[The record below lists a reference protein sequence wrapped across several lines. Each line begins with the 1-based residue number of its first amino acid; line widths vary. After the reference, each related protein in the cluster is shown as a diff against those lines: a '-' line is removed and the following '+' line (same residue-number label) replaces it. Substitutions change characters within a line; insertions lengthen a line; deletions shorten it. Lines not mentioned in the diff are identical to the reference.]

1 MANDVTSKVLLGLDA
16 KEFRRGIQQ
25 VDAKLKETS
34 KLFSN
39 LGQAIGAAFIV
50 GQVQAFAAE
59 TIKLGSELQ
68 TVGRGFAR
76 FGNEMQLETLRKA
89 TRGLVSDLE
98 LMKVTVQAGNFGIPI
113 EQMGKLLEFATKRAA
128 ETGQSVDYL
137 VESIVKGIGRK
148 SPLILDNLGIS
159 TTRLKEKF
167 NGAAIEAQNIADVAR
182 AVGDIAAEEMG
193 KMGTAVDTA
202 ADKMVRLTT
211 TWENFKAKFGEAI
224 APAASGLLEGITN
237 MLKAGETMGPALNR
251 LGVATGTAK
260 PSDLVKPKATAAP
273 AIAPVVE
280 MQRAITTLETLRQNL
295 KDLEAEYNTTE
306 VGTRR
311 FMELRKAIEEANYQL
326 GRASGEIWPGSTEKL
341 IELNDKGLKPVANGI
356 VYVNQV
362 LKTAGIPAFDEFGRM
377 IKGAKEQL
385 ELMDEQLQLASAV
398 GAEFGA
404 ILSSAFT
411 AAMNNGT
418 SFFEELQNAIKNYV
432 RQLATAVATTLAL
445 SAIVSAFTGA
455 PLGVAFRGVAQGT
468 GLGGI
473 FGEGGIL
480 NMNARVS
487 GSDLLL
493 GTQRGA
499 SNYGRSGG

>member
-1 MANDVTSKVLLGLDA
+1 
-16 KEFRRGIQQ
+16 
-25 VDAKLKETS
+25 
-34 KLFSN
+34 
-39 LGQAIGAAFIV
+39 
-50 GQVQAFAAE
+50 
-59 TIKLGSELQ
+59 
-68 TVGRGFAR
+68 
-76 FGNEMQLETLRKA
+76 
-89 TRGLVSDLE
+89 
-98 LMKVTVQAGNFGIPI
+98 
-113 EQMGKLLEFATKRAA
+113 
-128 ETGQSVDYL
+128 
-137 VESIVKGIGRK
+137 
-148 SPLILDNLGIS
+148 
-159 TTRLKEKF
+159 
-167 NGAAIEAQNIADVAR
+167 
-182 AVGDIAAEEMG
+182 
-193 KMGTAVDTA
+193 
-202 ADKMVRLTT
+202 
-211 TWENFKAKFGEAI
+211 
-224 APAASGLLEGITN
+224 
-237 MLKAGETMGPALNR
+237 
-251 LGVATGTAK
+251 
-260 PSDLVKPKATAAP
+260 
-273 AIAPVVE
+273 
-280 MQRAITTLETLRQNL
+280 MQRAITTLETLRQKL